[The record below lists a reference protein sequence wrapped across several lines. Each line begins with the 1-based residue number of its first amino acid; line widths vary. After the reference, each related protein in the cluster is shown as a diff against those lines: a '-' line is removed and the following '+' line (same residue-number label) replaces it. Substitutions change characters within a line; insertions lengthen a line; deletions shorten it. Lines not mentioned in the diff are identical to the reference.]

1 MKVADG
7 YVTFCQNF
15 KYLGTWVSYS
25 HYGDYDITKQVT
37 AANTAMG
44 YLGEFW
50 GDPHVDMYLKYMIF

>member
-25 HYGDYDITKQVT
+25 LYDNYEITKQVA
-37 AANTAMG
+37 AANAAMG
-44 YLGEFW
+44 SLGRFW
-50 GDPHVDMYLKYMIF
+50 DDPHVDMYLK